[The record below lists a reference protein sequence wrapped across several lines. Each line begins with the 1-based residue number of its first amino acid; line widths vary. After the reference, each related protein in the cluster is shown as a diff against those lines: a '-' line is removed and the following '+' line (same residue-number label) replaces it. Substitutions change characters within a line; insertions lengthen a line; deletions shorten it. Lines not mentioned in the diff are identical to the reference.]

1 MMADQIMLETG
12 KEQEKIEGY
21 HELID
26 IANGTANQETAVA
39 SKKQWSKIETDM
51 VRLCYELSVPSTG
64 FETSIEQ
71 WLKDFDQYINDHGHL
86 LYSPISNYIYRL
98 NDEQYDDFATN
109 LDSAYERTMGKCT
122 DIECIGKDV
131 YDKRKRFI
139 IKLHDHVNLAR
150 QQFVLYSQKQADIEA
165 QIERKIEPELAKT
178 SKELTSQLIGLVAI
192 FTALSFIVFGG
203 ISSLESLFSALS
215 QSKDS
220 VLSTIVIAVAWAFCL
235 MNLLLAFMYFIL
247 RIMGNKQNA
256 IEKEASIVQ
265 RYPLVFI
272 SNYILVSVFML
283 SLGAWAA
290 SVTGVGRGIYN
301 FALKHGDVTFLAAL
315 LVIIVIIISLG
326 CLIYKSLKSGKHK

>member
-1 MMADQIMLETG
+1 MSDRINLEASE
-12 KEQEKIEGY
+12 EQEKIEGY
-21 HELID
+21 HGLID
-26 IANGTANQETAVA
+26 IANGTANQENAAA

-51 VRLCYELSVPSTG
+51 VRLCNGLSVPSTG

-71 WLKDFDQYINDHGHL
+71 WLKDLDQYISNYDRL
-86 LYSPISNYIYRL
+86 LYSSISNYIYGL
-98 NDEQYDDFATN
+98 NDEQYGDFSTN
-109 LDSAYERTMGKCT
+109 IDSVYERATGKCD
-122 DIECIGKDV
+122 DIECIEKES
-131 YDKRKRFI
+131 YEKRKRFV
-139 IKLHDHVNLAR
+139 IKLHDHVNLAH
-150 QQFVLYSQKQADIEA
+150 QQFMLYSQKQADLEA
-165 QIERKIEPELAKT
+165 QIERKIEPELART

-220 VLSTIVIAVAWAFCL
+220 VLSVIVIAVAWAFCL

-247 RIMGNKQNA
+247 RIIGNRLN
-256 IEKEASIVQ
+256 ITEKEGSIVQ

-272 SNYILVSVFML
+272 SNYIMVSAFML

-301 FALKHGDVTFLAAL
+301 YALKHGDATFVFILV
-315 LVIIVIIISLG
+315 VIIAIIISLG
-326 CLIYKSLKSGKHK
+326 CLIYKSLKNGKHK